1 MKNIILSFGYVDNK
15 GVVIDTLKVSYRYE
29 FEEKY
34 NFSIII
40 GSKFKQKRK
49 LKKLISKSS
58 LSIDLIED
66 CTNIVDILQNTD
78 LVIGSG
84 GVSLLERSR
93 LGVPSITF
101 LVSENQKIRLI
112 FLQNSKQQ

>member
-1 MKNIILSFGYVDNK
+1 M
-15 GVVIDTLKVSYRYE
+15 
-29 FEEKY
+29 
-34 NFSIII
+34 
-40 GSKFKQKRK
+40 
-49 LKKLISKSS
+49 ISKSG

-78 LVIGSG
+78 LAILEEL
-84 GVSLLERSR
+84 SLLERSR

-112 FLQNSKQQ
+112 FFTKSKQQ